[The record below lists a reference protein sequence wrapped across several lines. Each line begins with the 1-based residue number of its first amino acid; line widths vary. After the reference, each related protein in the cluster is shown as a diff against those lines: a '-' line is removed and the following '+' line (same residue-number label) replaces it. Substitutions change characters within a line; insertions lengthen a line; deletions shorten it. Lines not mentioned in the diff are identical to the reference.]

1 MPKSQMFMP
10 QMLKKGL
17 IVLLL
22 TSGLGA
28 CTDPELEK
36 AELQSRI
43 ESQGHKLSSILG
55 NATAGIS
62 QGEESLTIQLT
73 FGEDADLDL
82 YVTDPLLETVYFAN
96 YNSVSGGRISKD
108 VRCAKSADR
117 ENESEQNEGASPRI
131 EEVRFDKPLPGRYRI
146 GIDYSRK
153 CDGAEE
159 QAAFAISVL
168 HKGEQMQKVGS
179 VSFEQFEVVIME
191 FEI

>member
-1 MPKSQMFMP
+1 MIK
-10 QMLKKGL
+10 LGL

-22 TSGLGA
+22 TSGLSA

-36 AELQSRI
+36 LALESRMQ
-43 ESQGHKLSSILG
+43 EQGQRLISILG
-55 NATAGIS
+55 NATAGIT
-62 QGEESLTIQLT
+62 QREESLTIQLT

-96 YNSVSGGRISKD
+96 HSSVSGGRISED
-108 VRCAKSADR
+108 IRCTKSLDG
-117 ENESEQNEGASPRI
+117 EGDSEQQKIASPRI
-131 EEVRFDKPLPGRYRI
+131 EEVRFDKPLPGLYRI

-153 CDGAEE
+153 CEGAAE
-159 QAAFAISVL
+159 QAAFAISIL
-168 HKGEQMQKVGS
+168 HQGEQMQKTGS